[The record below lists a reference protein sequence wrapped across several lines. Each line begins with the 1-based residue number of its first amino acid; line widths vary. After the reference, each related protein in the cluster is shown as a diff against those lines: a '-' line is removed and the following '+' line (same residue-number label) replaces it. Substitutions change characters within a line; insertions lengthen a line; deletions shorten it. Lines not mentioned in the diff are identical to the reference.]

1 MELKITPLKCTGCGA
16 CEIACSMYQDETNST
31 MVSSII
37 LHREEKKNYFGIMIK
52 TQKDVYL
59 ARPEGPEWLSQSEGA
74 SGPKPI
80 LLRPPCDGCK
90 NREDKLCVKFCPSGS
105 IEEGF
110 TEEAG

>member
-1 MELKITPLKCTGCGA
+1 
-16 CEIACSMYQDETNST
+16 